1 MRQTNNKGRFQ
12 MQNIMLNFHLVT
24 VVLAL
29 LFLLSATLIANK
41 KPAWLDNSLMIKL
54 PMLNN
59 GLVLLSAVFLFFIFE
74 QYPFVNDWVTA
85 KLVALILFI
94 ALAAI
99 LMRKKISGKPGMI
112 IAGVAVACWLYLYA
126 VGRTMNPWIFF

>member
-1 MRQTNNKGRFQ
+1 
-12 MQNIMLNFHLVT
+12 MLSFHLVT

-29 LFLLSATLIANK
+29 FFLLSATLIANK

-59 GLVLLSAVFLFFIFE
+59 GLVLLSAIFLFFIFK

-85 KLVALILFI
+85 KLIALILFI

-112 IAGVAVACWLYLYA
+112 VAGCAVACWLYLYA
-126 VGRTMNPWIFF
+126 VGKTMNPWVFF